1 MKTSGK
7 LTLLLICI
15 SAMIAGCK
23 KQNQDLTTIEKP
35 VNGKGFH
42 ATLTNEEYSKMM
54 EYLTSAEK
62 IDSADWVNK
71 INALKYETS
80 QKGKSVS
87 QIKTLALG
95 DGNTNGSEELN
106 AFDFHTLGALNI
118 YQGDWDYSTV
128 ATTGSN
134 VSITEKKGFRIFNEE
149 LSTFAIR
156 GNIIRSV
163 VPFVAVIRLPYTP
176 GSQGSLLGISQM
188 AQNPPILEPHGSG
201 WGTYEPSGVSWI
213 QETVRQGNTSIA
225 NVAIL
230 GKETRSRIVSISGEV
245 KFTGEVNAGVYK
257 AGAELSTG
265 WVIQSSNIVYNSYT
279 LSGALRITYNGGGVD
294 EYGLPTFT
302 YVSNLK
308 IKQTGI
314 LRN

>member
-1 MKTSGK
+1 MKKTSK

-15 SAMIAGCK
+15 SAIIAGCK
-23 KQNQDLTTIEKP
+23 KQSQDLTIKKP
-35 VNGKGFH
+35 VNGKGIH

-54 EYLTSAEK
+54 EYLTSTEK

-71 INALKYETS
+71 INALKYETI
-80 QKGKSVS
+80 QKGKSAS

-95 DGNTNGSEELN
+95 DANTVGSDELN
-106 AFDFHTLGALNI
+106 AFDFNTLGSLEI
-118 YQGDWDYSTV
+118 YQGDVDYSTIV
-128 ATTGSN
+128 TTGSN

-156 GNIIRSV
+156 GNTIRSV
-163 VPFVAVIRLPYTP
+163 VPFVAVIRLPNTP

-188 AQNPPILEPHGSG
+188 AQNLPILEPHGSG

-230 GKETRSRIVSISGEV
+230 GKETRSRIVSISGDV

-279 LSGALRITYNGGGVD
+279 LSGALRITYNGGGIND
-294 EYGLPTFT
+294 AGLPTFT

-308 IKQTGI
+308 ITQTGI
-314 LRN
+314 LKS